1 MSLKSTN
8 GPGPDFTGIIA
19 RPEMVLLVTP
29 LLLFKTGR
37 VVGIHNTE
45 QRNGK
50 QCTLNNPCE
59 VDEGGTISTHPWK
72 QYSQRLKE
80 ITSCFKENGEF
91 DLYLKTCRLEK
102 P

>member
-8 GPGPDFTGIIA
+8 GPGPGHTGIIA
-19 RPEMVLLVTP
+19 RPGMVFPVPRFFRL
-29 LLLFKTGR
+29 KNGR
-37 VVGIHNTE
+37 VVGMHNTV
-45 QRNGK
+45 QGNGK

-59 VDEGGTISTHPWK
+59 VDEDGTISTYPWK

-91 DLYLKTCRLEK
+91 DLYLKACRLEK